1 MEAEIVPLLEDIRL
15 FLGGIFGFVVAI
27 LITIWSKP

>member
-15 FLGGIFGFVVAI
+15 FLGGIFGFVAAI
-27 LITIWSKP
+27 LLAIWIKP

>member
-15 FLGGIFGFVVAI
+15 FLGGIFGVVVAI